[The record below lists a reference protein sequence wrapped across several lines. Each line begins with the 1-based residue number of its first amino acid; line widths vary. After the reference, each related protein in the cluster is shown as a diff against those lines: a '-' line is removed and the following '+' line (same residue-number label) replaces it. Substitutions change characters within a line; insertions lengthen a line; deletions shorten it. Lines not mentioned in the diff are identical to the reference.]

1 MSVLSI
7 QKVCYNLFVNEDVF
21 EEEIM
26 NAGLQKLVD
35 QNFMTSAQGD
45 YIEKA
50 VMNKEI
56 IIVSG
61 HKGWGILPLLAT
73 IGNMAKQHHSV
84 KQVKG
89 FDCLDDSA
97 DYYVIASPKETDFE
111 ALVTKAFSSGSTR
124 TITLKDPDH
133 PYSIMKTIKDVYKTT
148 GNAEKVYHVIECAKI
163 DDEKKLASIKCMV
176 MDTSGKL
183 KKTEGPSINE

>member
-1 MSVLSI
+1 
-7 QKVCYNLFVNEDVF
+7 
-21 EEEIM
+21 M

-35 QNFMTSAQGD
+35 SGFMTVEHGE

-50 VMNKEI
+50 VQEKDT

-73 IGNMAKQHHSV
+73 IGALAKEHHPV

-89 FDCLDDSA
+89 FECLAEESG
-97 DYYVIASPKETDFE
+97 YLLIVSPKEENFE
-111 ALVTKAFSSGSTR
+111 KLVTDAFSNKAVA

-133 PYSIMKTIKDVYKTT
+133 PYSIMKVLKDVYKT
-148 GNAEKVYHVIECAKI
+148 NADTSRVYQVIECAKI
-163 DDEKKLASIKCMV
+163 NDEKKLSKITRM
-176 MDTSGKL
+176 TIGEGGK
-183 KKTEGPSINE
+183 INKIDL